1 MITKPC
7 KYCNKVFQSKRTTA
21 EYCSNS
27 CRVNFNLAKK
37 RNLDVPAE
45 KIEVETNSNE
55 DYIVETQRNDSQQ
68 LDRLML
74 DNSNLK
80 TKIDDLTKVYRTLVQ
95 DYRNKGIQHKVS
107 VNRTKTM
114 LTKLRVLKSE
124 QAKIKS
130 LSQKLLAELHGQ
142 GITPANGEHSALGL
156 HKYLTKLRSKKVNGT
171 YFDPLSRLGFDT
183 HALDCLRSFTI
194 GNFKLVNDDFER
206 FDLFFIG
213 N

>member
-80 TKIDDLTKVYRTLVQ
+80 TKIDDLDCDFQNFCFLIFASHSIFFK
-95 DYRNKGIQHKVS
+95 
-107 VNRTKTM
+107 M
-114 LTKLRVLKSE
+114 VLAKS
-124 QAKIKS
+124 
-130 LSQKLLAELHGQ
+130 
-142 GITPANGEHSALGL
+142 
-156 HKYLTKLRSKKVNGT
+156 RM
-171 YFDPLSRLGFDT
+171 
-183 HALDCLRSFTI
+183 SF
-194 GNFKLVNDDFER
+194 
-206 FDLFFIG
+206 
-213 N
+213 